1 MLLQSMTSDPIA
13 RNSDLVS
20 LFRDV
25 AAAAPERAAL
35 SAEDDRVTYRRLDA
49 WSDAVARILLTE
61 GVRPGDRV
69 ALRMT
74 PGAEAIVAILA
85 ILKCGAAYVPVD
97 LRNPVSRSDFILADS
112 GASALIGEPYEG
124 CAVTRVVRTA
134 AVAECR
140 DARPEP
146 VTDAGEA
153 VRPGADDTAYVIYT
167 SGTTGNPKGVPV
179 RHANVLALL
188 TGAPSVFDFTED
200 DRWLLFH
207 SLSFDFSVWEIWGP
221 FSTGAELVVLPHWA
235 ARTPEQYLSVI
246 IDRGVTVINQTPTAF
261 LALTEA
267 AVRGGRDVSGL
278 RYVIFGGE
286 KLTAPML
293 RPWAKAFGLDRPRL
307 VNGYGITETT
317 VFTTFEEIG
326 EAYLTQD
333 TSVIGRAL
341 PSFRTRV
348 VGDDGRDV
356 ALGETG
362 ELWLAGAQLA
372 EGYLRRPELTAEKFP
387 VVTDGGTGES
397 VRYYRSGD
405 LVSELPDGRFAY
417 EGRAD
422 LQVKLR
428 GYRIELSDIETAVR
442 RHDDVVDAVVTVRE
456 FKPGDLR
463 LVCAYVAREGSA
475 TTTARELRDHI
486 KTLLP
491 AYMHPARY
499 LRLPG
504 LPRTV
509 NGKVDRAAVARS
521 WEEEVARS

>member
-1 MLLQSMTSDPIA
+1 MLPH
-13 RNSDLVS
+13 SDLVS
-20 LFRDV
+20 LFREV
-25 AAAAPERAAL
+25 ATAAPERTAL
-35 SAEDDRVTYRRLDA
+35 SAEDDRVSYRRLDA
-49 WSDAVARILLTE
+49 WSDAVARALRAE
-61 GVRPGDRV
+61 GVRPGDRA
-69 ALRMT
+69 ALRMP
-74 PGAEAIVAILA
+74 PGAEAIAAILA
-85 ILKCGAAYVPVD
+85 VLKCGAAYVPVD
-97 LRNPVSRSDFILADS
+97 LRNPASRSGFILADS
-112 GASALIGEPYEG
+112 GASALIGEPFEG
-124 CAVTRVVRTA
+124 CAVTGVVGTA

-146 VTDAGEA
+146 LAGTG
-153 VRPGADDTAYVIYT
+153 RPRAEDLAYVIYT
-167 SGTTGNPKGVPV
+167 SGTTGEPKGVPI
-179 RHANVLALL
+179 RHAQVSALL
-188 TGAPSVFDFTED
+188 SGARSVFAFSAD

-207 SLSFDFSVWEIWGP
+207 SLSFDFSVWEIWGA
-221 FSTGAELVVLPHWA
+221 FSTGAELVVLPHWS
-235 ARTPEQYLSVI
+235 ARTPERYLTVVL
-246 IDRGVTVINQTPTAF
+246 DRGVTVINQTPTAF
-261 LALTEA
+261 CALTEA
-267 AVRGGRDVSGL
+267 AVRGGRDLTGL

-293 RPWAKAFGLDRPRL
+293 RPWATAFGLDRPRL

-326 EAYLTQD
+326 DAYLTQD
-333 TSVIGRAL
+333 ASVIGRAL

-356 ALGETG
+356 TPGETG

-372 EGYLRRPELTAEKFP
+372 DGYLRRPELTAEKFP
-387 VVTDGGTGES
+387 VVTDEETGEP

-428 GYRIELSDIETAVR
+428 GYRIEPTDIETAVR

-463 LVCAYVAREGSA
+463 LVCAYVAREGSTA
-475 TTTARELRDHI
+475 TARELREHL
-486 KTLLP
+486 KTRLP